1 MKKYNVKSVMMDEHE
16 GLRATVEI
24 AGKEY
29 SVAEQVHEAECGI
42 ERGGADCYFFV
53 NGEEN
58 PSFSD
63 VLPVENEDEG
73 CELYNAIVES
83 MIALYEEGR

>member
-1 MKKYNVKSVMMDEHE
+1 MKKYRVKSIDLDENVGLE
-16 GLRATVEI
+16 GRVEI

-29 SVAEQVHEAECGI
+29 SVAEQVHETECGI

-83 MIALYEEGR
+83 MIALCEEGR